1 MSVLRKRDLG
11 DGWYVRPAVSLQ
23 QPLMRGRQEREPR
36 EIVLVIDF
44 DALGKARIRI
54 ARHDQA
60 DQDAIHIY
68 LIPIRRRPATQS
80 AAIRKARIRGSVK
93 SNDIASG
100 PVCDRDRPA
109 EIDGIDN
116 VGARPLE

>member
-1 MSVLRKRDLG
+1 MFVLRKRDLG
-11 DGWYVRPAVSLQ
+11 NSWNVRPAVSLQ
-23 QPLMRGRQEREPR
+23 QPLMRRRQERESR

-54 ARHDQA
+54 ARDDQS
-60 DQDAIHIY
+60 DQDAIHVH

-80 AAIRKARIRGSVK
+80 AAIGKARIGGSVK

-100 PVCDRDRPA
+100 PV
-109 EIDGIDN
+109 
-116 VGARPLE
+116 